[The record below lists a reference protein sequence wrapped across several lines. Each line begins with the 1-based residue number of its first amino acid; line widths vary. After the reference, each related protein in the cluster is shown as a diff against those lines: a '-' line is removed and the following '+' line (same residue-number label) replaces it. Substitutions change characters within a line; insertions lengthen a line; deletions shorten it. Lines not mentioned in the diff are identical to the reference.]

1 VALAADERENR
12 SPINFAG
19 MTIPARVNEV
29 RFVSFEA
36 RRPLQFIEER
46 LNRRS
51 VFFGNF
57 VPPFP

>member
-1 VALAADERENR
+1 
-12 SPINFAG
+12 

-51 VFFGNF
+51 VFSGTSFRHF
-57 VPPFP
+57 RRKR

>member
-1 VALAADERENR
+1 
-12 SPINFAG
+12 
-19 MTIPARVNEV
+19 MTIPARINEV

-36 RRPLQFIEER
+36 RRPLQFIEEK